1 MLAYGTKNVLSV
13 KLDDYDE
20 DLKKSRSKLNAMF
33 KLVKDVENK
42 EKEVT
47 SVDKHTD
54 KSTSD

>member
-13 KLDDYDE
+13 RLEDYDE
-20 DLKKSRSKLNAMF
+20 ELKKSRSKLNAMF

-47 SVDKHTD
+47 SVDKRAD
-54 KSTSD
+54 ESE